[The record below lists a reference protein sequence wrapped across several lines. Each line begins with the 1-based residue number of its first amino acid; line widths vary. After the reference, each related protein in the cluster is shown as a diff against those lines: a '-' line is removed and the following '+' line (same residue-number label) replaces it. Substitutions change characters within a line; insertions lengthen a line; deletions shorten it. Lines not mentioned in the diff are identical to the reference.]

1 MYQPPHNNKLTIVR
15 FNRTIQAA
23 AAACIPRSSRGMAW
37 WVLSS
42 KKVASPAP
50 YVFEGKGS
58 RPYSNASHGGIGL
71 KRSAR
76 KSISRRTFADSALP
90 GG

>member
-23 AAACIPRSSRGMAW
+23 AAAWIPRSSRGMAW

-50 YVFEGKGS
+50 YVFEGERVQALFKRIPRRY
-58 RPYSNASHGGIGL
+58 RP
-71 KRSAR
+71 K
-76 KSISRRTFADSALP
+76 AL
-90 GG
+90 GQKINQ